1 MHFSYDVKRDIK
13 GRLGKDFTAS
23 LYQGEGRQTC
33 PPPVQTSLL
42 ARGRRDPGETG
53 EAVGHSIPYS
63 PASDEGPSHGEDRG
77 A

>member
-23 LYQGEGRQTC
+23 LCQGKGRQTC
-33 PPPVQTSLL
+33 PPPAQTSLF
-42 ARGRRDPGETG
+42 AWARRDPGETG
-53 EAVGHSIPYS
+53 KAVGHSIPYS
-63 PASDEGPSHGEDRG
+63 PASDEGPDRREVRG